1 MKTID
6 LSNMTDEE
14 KVNLISEVHESMNT
28 IQISEKVK
36 DTLDKR
42 IDRIDKGL
50 ATFFT
55 LEELKNR
62 LNLLK

>member
-6 LSNMTDEE
+6 LSQMTDEE
-14 KVNLISEVHESMNT
+14 KVTLISEVHDSMNT

-36 DTLDKR
+36 VILDQR
-42 IDRIDKGL
+42 IDRIEEGL

-55 LEELKNR
+55 LEELKTR

>member
-6 LSNMTDEE
+6 LSQMTDEE
-14 KVNLISEVHESMNT
+14 KVTLISEVHDSMTT

-36 DTLDKR
+36 VILDQR
-42 IDRIDKGL
+42 IDRIEAGF

-55 LEELKNR
+55 LEELKTR